1 MRKAWSKLPI
11 VACLVA
17 GAFCSATL
25 ASEGRLIL
33 PTEAN
38 SNVEFV
44 LQSEQADALPSDVL
58 QVFVGSR
65 DVCCDGKSPIAG
77 NYRVV
82 KRRVTF
88 DPAFDF
94 VEGQNYTVMTR
105 DKNAANEIDRVLT
118 GFTVQS
124 AGNEASPEV
133 VAIFPSGTEIPE
145 NTLRFY
151 IHFSAPMKPGVSGD
165 YIKLLDANGVP
176 DSAAFMKFKQ
186 ELWSEDRMR
195 LTLLMDPGRI
205 KRGLTQ
211 NLALGPAL
219 LEGHRYSLVIEEGWP
234 RATSGQKSPRFEKSF
249 SVSKALRKLPD
260 TALWNIEPPRALSR
274 DSLVIHF
281 DRPFDHQLAQRGIT
295 ILGENGQVISGTA
308 SVNNHENSWRFDPET
323 VWTSA
328 TARIV
333 VDARLEDVAGNNL
346 RELLDHSVGTDLAV
360 IDQKT
365 ITVKLG
371 PPSGM
376 KRQLPSLEP

>member
-1 MRKAWSKLPI
+1 VSKVWSKLPI

-44 LQSEQADALPSDVL
+44 LQSERTDVLPSDVL

-77 NYRVV
+77 SYRVE

-105 DKNAANEIDRVLT
+105 DMNAANEIDRVLT

-165 YIKLLDANGVP
+165 YIKLLDENGVP

-260 TALWNIEPPRALSR
+260 TALWNIEPPRELSR

-295 ILGENGQVISGTA
+295 VLDENGQVISGTA
-308 SVNNHENSWRFDPET
+308 SVNNHENSWRFDPESIWTTET
-323 VWTSA
+323 V
-328 TARIV
+328 RVV

-346 RELLDHSVGTDLAV
+346 RELLDHSVGTDVAV

-371 PPSGM
+371 PPSSM
-376 KRQLPSLEP
+376 KRHLPSLAP